1 MVVYLELADLLAIAS
16 EALELEE
23 VVEQLFPDCTDEN

>member
-16 EALELEE
+16 EALDLEE
-23 VVEQLFPDCTDEN
+23 VVEQLFPDSADKN